1 MANLREL
8 KAYLNENAVTF
19 AAYVSRTTT
28 EYRLIE
34 SDKKGI
40 APIMEKLDIRP
51 SYFRDAY
58 VADRV
63 IGKAAAMLLVASG
76 VRAIYAD
83 VMSEHAKKFIDTVMY
98 DRTLG
103 RNNAKIVE
111 YEAKKVVPFIENRM
125 HTGMCP
131 MESAVL
137 KLDDYNQA
145 YKTLKE
151 ALENLQKNK

>member
-1 MANLREL
+1 MANLREIKEYL
-8 KAYLNENAVTF
+8 KENPATF
-19 AAYVSRTTT
+19 AAYVCRNTA

-34 SDKKGI
+34 SEKKGI
-40 APIMEKLDIRP
+40 APIMEKLEIRAN
-51 SYFRDAY
+51 YFREAY
-58 VADRV
+58 VGDRV

-83 VMSEHAKKFIDTVMY
+83 VMSEHAKKFIDEVMY

-103 RNNAKIVE
+103 RNNARIVE
-111 YEAKKVVPFIENRM
+111 YEAKKKVPFIENRL

-137 KLDDYNQA
+137 ELEDYNMA
-145 YKTLKE
+145 YEILKKKLSE
-151 ALENLQKNK
+151 R